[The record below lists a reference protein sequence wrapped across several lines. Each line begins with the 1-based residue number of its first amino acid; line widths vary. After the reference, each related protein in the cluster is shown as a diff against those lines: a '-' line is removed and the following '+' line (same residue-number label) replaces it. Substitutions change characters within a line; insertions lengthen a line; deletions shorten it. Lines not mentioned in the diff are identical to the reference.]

1 LIPTRDELLELSLR
15 RQGNLREAPFGVLLQ
30 ALAVHG
36 RTLVLEVG
44 RHQLAK
50 TIVLEAGV
58 PVDCRSNLV
67 QDTLGGFLVAAG
79 RLSEEDCHA
88 CLARA
93 AAQGTP
99 MGEALVERGLLTPV
113 ELFKALQQNL
123 AKKLLDLFAWRE
135 GEFRLA
141 ADGQRHESA
150 LKVRVP
156 QLVVTGITRFAPQEE
171 VNAAVGPLVG
181 RPLALHPAPPFP
193 LGEIRLAPG
202 QERLIEAIGRGA
214 RMDELAAATGLGL
227 DEVARLVYALGVLG
241 VVTPADQLPKSAP
254 AREPAPAARPA
265 APVHAANAANTAADA
280 SLSSPSS
287 LSKPELEAIE
297 NELMKVYLAHRRQD
311 AFDLLGA
318 AEGASAADVDDR
330 FLDFAA
336 RFAPARF
343 AAPALAP
350 LAPLADKARE
360 LLLAGARA
368 YGQLADREQRETLL
382 FRRRTLR
389 EEARRP
395 AASIAIK
402 TDLLDPEAQYRKGQ
416 AALEAGKLRE
426 AIQLFAFASDCDPQN
441 GLYRAELARCR
452 FQQHGSKQ
460 AVAELEEALRIDPR
474 CALALLYLGEIQ
486 GELGDLDAAE
496 ASLQRAIRRMAPDRR
511 PIEALKSLQA
521 KRKKRR

>member
-44 RHQLAK
+44 RNQLAK

-93 AAQGTP
+93 AAQGMP

-113 ELFKALQQNL
+113 ELFRALQQNL
-123 AKKLLDLFAWRE
+123 AKKLLDLFTWRE

-156 QLVVTGITRFAPQEE
+156 QLVVTGITRFAPREE

-227 DEVARLVYALGVLG
+227 DEITRLVYALGVIG
-241 VVTPADQLPKSAP
+241 VVAPADQLPKSAP
-254 AREPAPAARPA
+254 IPPA
-265 APVHAANAANTAADA
+265 APEARPGAHPAAPA
-280 SLSSPSS
+280 LSTVSTLSPS
-287 LSKPELEAIE
+287 ELEAIE

-311 AFDLLGA
+311 AFDLLGV
-318 AEGASAADVDDR
+318 AEGAAAADIDDR

-402 TDLLDPEAQYRKGQ
+402 TDLLDPEAQYRKGR

-452 FQQHGSKQ
+452 FRQHGSKQ

-521 KRKKRR
+521 KRKKKR